1 MEEKI
6 PQTPQTPTEPSEK
19 ERTELET
26 ELAAMREE
34 LGALRREKAAFESAK
49 EFARLFPGED
59 ENALP
64 PEVREQVESGCPLT
78 AAYALYLR
86 REEIRK
92 AEAEAQSAIAAAKSS
107 GSVRGSDGPAEFTL
121 AEISA
126 MTPVEVRR
134 HYDDVIRSLGN
145 SGKKRK
151 N

>member
-6 PQTPQTPTEPSEK
+6 PTEIPQEPSEK
-19 ERTELET
+19 EALQLQTELT
-26 ELAAMREE
+26 AMREE
-34 LGALRREKAAFESAK
+34 LAALRQEKAAFERAK

-64 PEVREQVESGCPLT
+64 PEVQTEVESGCPLT

-107 GSVRGSDGPAEFTL
+107 GSVRGSDAPAEFTL

-126 MTPVEVRR
+126 MTPGEVRR
-134 HYDDVIRSLGN
+134 HYDDVIRSLRN

-151 N
+151 S